1 MPEHGHEHHG
11 DHAHDHG
18 GHGQGGGHSH
28 AGHSH
33 GSHSHAGHV
42 HAPASFG
49 WAFAIGIVLNTSFVA
64 AEAIYGVMANSLALL
79 ADAGHNLG
87 DVLGL
92 GVAWLASWLASRP
105 PSARFT
111 YGLRGS
117 SILAALSNATVLLLV
132 TGAIA
137 WEAVLRFNHP
147 QPAVGTTI
155 MIVAA
160 GGVLI
165 NGATAL
171 MFMSGRK
178 TDLNIRGA
186 FTHMA
191 SDALIALG
199 VVATGGLILL
209 TGWLWLD
216 PAISLAISAVVIW
229 GTWSLMR
236 ESLNLALAGVPVGV
250 DHAVVR
256 EFLCGLTG
264 VTEVHDLHIWGMS
277 TTETALTAH
286 LVRPHAPV
294 DDAFLHDVCAKLKS
308 RFGIGHATLQLERGG
323 EAEPCVLAP
332 EHTV

>member
-11 DHAHDHG
+11 DHGHDHE
-18 GHGQGGGHSH
+18 GGGGRSH
-28 AGHSH
+28 AGH
-33 GSHSHAGHV
+33 AHV
-42 HAPASFG
+42 PANFG
-49 WAFAIGIVLNTSFVA
+49 RAFAVGIILNTGFVA
-64 AEAIYGVMANSLALL
+64 AEAIYGVLANSLALL

-137 WEAVLRFNHP
+137 WEAMLRFNHP
-147 QPAVGTTI
+147 QPAAGTTI

-199 VVATGGLILL
+199 VVAAGGLILL

-216 PAISLAISAVVIW
+216 PAISLVISAVVIW

-256 EFLCGLTG
+256 EFLCGLSG

-286 LVRPHAPV
+286 LVKPLAPA
-294 DDAFLHDVCAKLKS
+294 DDAFLHDICAELKS
-308 RFGIGHATLQLERGG
+308 RFGIGHATLQVERGG